1 MTCFW
6 DGILHHLTDDD
17 FQRVLK
23 TTKPNNKNFV
33 KILKQ
38 NLKHTRSV
46 KWNDTILTN
55 KQCDENYEH
64 IRDFNAETIYGG
76 YLCSTC
82 DPFLLLVCELFNV
95 DINHN
100 FCGNIIRYRINN
112 SNKILNFR
120 SDRGHFTHC

>member
-55 KQCDENYEH
+55 KQCE
-64 IRDFNAETIYGG
+64 F
-76 YLCSTC
+76 LCQA
-82 DPFLLLVCELFNV
+82 
-95 DINHN
+95 
-100 FCGNIIRYRINN
+100 
-112 SNKILNFR
+112 NKQ
-120 SDRGHFTHC
+120 CQC